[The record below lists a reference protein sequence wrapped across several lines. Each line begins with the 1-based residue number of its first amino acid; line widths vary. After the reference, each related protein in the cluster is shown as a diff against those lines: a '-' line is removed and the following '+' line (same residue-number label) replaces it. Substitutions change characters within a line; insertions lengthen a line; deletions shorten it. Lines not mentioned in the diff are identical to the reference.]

1 MLQAF
6 LLAALV
12 AGPTTFAIDPADA
25 EAGFDLKATMHT
37 VHGATRRLSGT
48 IEATPVAGPALGLSG
63 RIQVDAASLETGNGK
78 RDATMHEKTLE
89 VATHPALVLEPER
102 FVPSGDPDP
111 KGVVSGTLSGK
122 LTIRGV
128 TRPASFPVTLTP
140 RAGGLE
146 AAGTFDVRWADYGI
160 PDPSFLFVRIEP
172 VVHARFRASFVK
184 R

>member
-1 MLQAF
+1 MFPAL

-12 AGPTTFAIDPADA
+12 TGPTTFAIDPAGA

-37 VHGATRRLSGT
+37 VHGVTHKLSGT
-48 IEATPVAGPALGLSG
+48 IEAAPIAGPALQLSG
-63 RIQVDAASLETGNGK
+63 RIEVDTASLETGNGK
-78 RDATMHEKTLE
+78 RDATMHEKTLQ

-102 FVPSGDPDP
+102 FVPTGEPDP
-111 KGVVSGTLSGK
+111 SGVVSGTLSGK

-128 TRPASFPVTLTP
+128 THPATIPITLTP

-146 AAGTFDVRWADYGI
+146 AAGRFDVRWADYGI
-160 PDPSFLFVRIEP
+160 PDPSFLFVTIEP
-172 VVHARFRASFVK
+172 VVHARFRAAFVK